1 MSEKST
7 THETP
12 SPTIED
18 YLTILYVLER
28 DGEEVIAARIA
39 EALKVAPPTVTVTL
53 KRMERDGWVQPQ
65 ERRGVRL
72 SEKGRDAARN
82 VIRRHMLTEWL
93 LTRMLKVPWSR
104 THLEAHNLEHS
115 ISGEIEERM
124 NANLDHPQTC
134 PHGNPLPG
142 FEHVTADWVPLTQLQ
157 PGERLILRRIHELA
171 EDNTELIRYLEAHG
185 LFPGA
190 AAEVEEVLGFNQ
202 TVTLKV
208 EGRPVTLGFKAAR
221 YLFAE
226 RVEEKVAGG
235 SR

>member
-1 MSEKST
+1 MHEKNSK
-7 THETP
+7 HSASSNP

-28 DGEEVIAARIA
+28 DGEEIISARIA
-39 EALKVAPPTVTVTL
+39 EALNVKPPTVTVTL
-53 KRMERDGWVQPQ
+53 KRMERDGWIQPH

-72 SEKGRDAARN
+72 SEAGRDAARD
-82 VIRRHMLTEWL
+82 VMRRHMLTEWL

-104 THLEAHNLEHS
+104 THFEAHTLEHS
-115 ISGEIEERM
+115 ISVELEERM

-142 FEHVTADWVPLTQLQ
+142 FEHVTAAWIPLTQLR

-171 EDNTELIRYLEAHG
+171 EDNMDLIRYLEAND

-190 AAEVEEVLGFNQ
+190 EAEVIDVLDFNQ
-202 TVTLKV
+202 TVTLGVK
-208 EGRPVTLGFKAAR
+208 GKPVTLGFKIAR

-226 RVEEKVAGG
+226 RVPV
-235 SR
+235 